1 MLYIQ
6 QGISIQIY
14 EELLSPPP
22 KKNYIPK
29 KAKNSI
35 HKWASWA
42 EHKPL
47 KSIQVVKKW
56 MEKWVNIFGM

>member
-35 HKWASWA
+35 HK
-42 EHKPL
+42 
-47 KSIQVVKKW
+47 
-56 MEKWVNIFGM
+56 